1 MFEAVKKKKVI
12 MGKTILLNSEG
23 RHSRILRTE
32 VQEKQSPLLLTA
44 WVGQR
49 TEMAFVTLPTL
60 SGMCPA
66 H

>member
-1 MFEAVKKKKVI
+1 